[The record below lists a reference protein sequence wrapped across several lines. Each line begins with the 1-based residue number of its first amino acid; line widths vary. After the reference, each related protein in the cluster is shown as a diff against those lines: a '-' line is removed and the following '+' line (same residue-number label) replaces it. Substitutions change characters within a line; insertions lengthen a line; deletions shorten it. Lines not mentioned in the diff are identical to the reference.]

1 MAPTMSNAAASD
13 PVRSS
18 EFPRAKP
25 AKAGLPSDAIGLSV
39 IAVTVEGVLS
49 HYGSIKAAA
58 LSLSEPGKPFLDPSQ
73 MMREFKAGN
82 FRLLERA
89 DDIAK
94 AAIFAYAHEAF
105 GPLSSPAARGR
116 FLFQELRRIQN
127 EIEQLFGH
135 VMEQAG

>member
-1 MAPTMSNAAASD
+1 MKASL
-13 PVRSS
+13 
-18 EFPRAKP
+18 A
-25 AKAGLPSDAIGLSV
+25 SDAIGLSIVAVTIEGV
-39 IAVTVEGVLS
+39 IA

-58 LSLSEPGKPFLDPSQ
+58 ISLSEPGKPFLDPSQ

-105 GPLSSPAARGR
+105 GPLTSPAARGR
-116 FLFQELRRIQN
+116 FLFQELRRIQH
-127 EIEQLFGH
+127 EIEQLFEH
-135 VMEQAG
+135 VAEQSA